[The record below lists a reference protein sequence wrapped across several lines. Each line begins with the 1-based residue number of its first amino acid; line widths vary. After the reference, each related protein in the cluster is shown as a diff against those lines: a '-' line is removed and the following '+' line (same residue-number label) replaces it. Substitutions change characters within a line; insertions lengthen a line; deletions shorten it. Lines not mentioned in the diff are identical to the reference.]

1 MYRLLLILQILFK
14 KSFFGVEFSCLSY
27 IRYFG
32 SDFHFYRKKDQAE
45 ASLYPSR
52 PKKVVSF

>member
-32 SDFHFYRKKDQAE
+32 VIFNFYRKDQAE

-52 PKKVVSF
+52 PKKVSF